1 MENNLNYNQFFH
13 KLSNGDTPEGFIK
26 LWKSFVGSLYN
37 GYIYTNCEFDHD
49 LGWRE
54 DIEDLIF
61 NQELLKF
68 EEHKKFID
76 HINYIDFFY
85 KKITIEIPDPR
96 DERHWFYNRI
106 LKYSNNYYIE
116 DYSYYYPIIVIK
128 PIEYIDIDL
137 KEEKE
142 EVMNWVVD

>member
-1 MENNLNYNQFFH
+1 MFFGLSLTETNEIVDKKIKIEFESLQDKAFEMIKKRSEDFENKYLYTQNRDN
-13 KLSNGDTPEGFIK
+13 PEGLIK

-76 HINYIDFFY
+76 N
-85 KKITIEIPDPR
+85 
-96 DERHWFYNRI
+96 
-106 LKYSNNYYIE
+106 
-116 DYSYYYPIIVIK
+116 IK
-128 PIEYIDIDL
+128 GL
-137 KEEKE
+137 F
-142 EVMNWVVD
+142 